1 MYVGCR
7 APCARVRSRMPRPLV
22 ALLLLGA
29 AAAPLAAQHFHR
41 LPATPGT
48 VAYGYYSAPATPV
61 LRIASG
67 DTVQGE
73 TLITNRPDR
82 LEAAGGPPR
91 APHQPRR
98 DPPPP
103 APRKR

>member
-7 APCARVRSRMPRPLV
+7 ARCARVRSRMHRPLV
-22 ALLLLGA
+22 ALLLPGS
-29 AAAPLAAQHFHR
+29 AAAPLPAQHFHR

-48 VAYGYYSAPATPV
+48 VAYGYYSAATTPV

-67 DTVQGE
+67 DTVQVE

-82 LEAAGGPPR
+82 LEAAGV
-91 APHQPRR
+91 AAADVQQSLR
-98 DPPPP
+98 DIVTQVTD
-103 APRKR
+103 KG